1 MQDTIQRETHFW
13 ERGCQYYIAAR
24 FAVPGGLN
32 PVAANLLHH
41 AIEFMLKGTLVKT
54 RELRGLQNKYGHKL
68 PPLWKDFKTVVGDAG
83 LTRFDA
89 IIDGLH
95 RYEDL
100 RYPDDA
106 LKNGMESVITS
117 HRGMADLQ
125 MMREGILP
133 AGVAADINRRID
145 ALPKG
150 KRYDLCLEEVDE
162 LVEAI
167 FKAAKWDPR
176 FFFSRMN
183 PKARETL
190 ADGNQAKGLLK

>member
-1 MQDTIQRETHFW
+1 
-13 ERGCQYYIAAR
+13 
-24 FAVPGGLN
+24 
-32 PVAANLLHH
+32 
-41 AIEFMLKGTLVKT
+41 MLKGTLVKT
-54 RELRGLQNKYGHKL
+54 RELRELQNKYGHKL

-89 IIDGLH
+89 IIDGLR
-95 RYEDL
+95 RYADL

-117 HRGMADLQ
+117 HRGMADLR

-133 AGVAADINRRID
+133 AGVAADINRRI
-145 ALPKG
+145 AAPAE
-150 KRYDLCLEEVDE
+150 CLEEVDE

-190 ADGNQAKGLLK
+190 ANGNQAKGLLK